1 VASAQRGGERARCTG
16 FSRRFWLGI
25 DYAGNEPIAL
35 FGQRLD
41 IAGFRNLVAQGQPNL
56 PDRIVESL
64 VEFDKGRIA
73 PDASAQLLPRH
84 NLAATLQQN
93 AQNAQRLG
101 LNLYRPAIAKEFPRL
116 ESSSNSPNF
125 SRPLLTTPIFPPHFI
140 ALYTLRSDEEALR
153 TNS

>member
-1 VASAQRGGERARCTG
+1 VST
-16 FSRRFWLGI
+16 
-25 DYAGNEPIAL
+25 
-35 FGQRLD
+35 
-41 IAGFRNLVAQGQPNL
+41 FRNFVAQGQPNL

-101 LNLYRPAIAKEFPRL
+101 LNPYRPAIAKELSRL
-116 ESSSNSPNF
+116 GIELEFAEFQPSFTNGSHLSPSFHSSLHAQI
-125 SRPLLTTPIFPPHFI
+125 R
-140 ALYTLRSDEEALR
+140 
-153 TNS
+153 